1 MFRAATLLALA
12 LLAAGPAR
20 AQWLG
25 YAGNAQ
31 HTAISSVAADPLQTI
46 RWSTPVDES
55 NPSGPIYIHYGSPII
70 TAQNTVVVPVREADG
85 SFRIDARSGSTG
97 ALLWH
102 AETPFLTA
110 PSNGNWIP
118 SFAPAL
124 TPTGQ
129 LYFQGAGGTVYRVAN
144 PNDPASTPVAINFL
158 PNYAGNETAYNA
170 SVFISTPLTS
180 DSSGNIYFGY
190 ETTSSAPGGLQSGI
204 ARITPAGVATYVT
217 ADSASGTGQTGFR
230 VGTNAALALSND
242 GATIYV
248 ALNGGSTDYLAA
260 IDATTLAPEHRVAL
274 SGVIVDQGTS
284 SPTVAPD
291 GRVFLGSMYGYH
303 YRGTMNQFS
312 ADLSQTF
319 APGSFGWDIT
329 PSIVPAEAVPGYH
342 GASSY
347 LILVKYNDYAGFGGG
362 TGQNKMAILD
372 PNDTQFDPL
381 ANANVMKEVLTI
393 LGPTPDP
400 SHPGGV
406 VEWCVNT
413 AAVDPLTKSVLVN
426 SEDGWL
432 YRWDLTTNTF
442 TEKIQLQAD
451 GTLEAYTPTLIGPD
465 GAIYAINKAE
475 LFSVIPEPGSA
486 MAMAAGLL
494 CLVGRRRRRDWAQ
507 GPPDPSS
514 SKVR

>member
-1 MFRAATLLALA
+1 MLRLATLLALA
-12 LLAAGPAR
+12 LLAGGEAR
-20 AQWLG
+20 AQWIS
-25 YAGNAQ
+25 YAGNPQ
-31 HTAISSVAADPLQTI
+31 HTAISSVAADSLQAI

-55 NPSGPIYIHYGSPII
+55 NPQGAIYIHYGSPLI
-70 TAQNTVVVPVREADG
+70 TAANTVVVPVREAGG
-85 SFRIDARSGSTG
+85 SFRIDARSGSDG

-102 AETPFLTA
+102 AETPFATA
-110 PSNGNWIP
+110 PSSGGWVP
-118 SFAPAL
+118 SFAPTL
-124 TPTGQ
+124 TPAGQ

-144 PNDPASTPVAINFL
+144 PNDPAATPVPINFL
-158 PNYAGNETAYNA
+158 PDYSANTAAYNS

-180 DSSGNIYFGY
+180 DASGNIYFGF

-217 ADSASGTGQTGFR
+217 ADTASGTGQTGFR
-230 VGTNAALALSND
+230 VSTNSALAVSND
-242 GATIYV
+242 GATIYA
-248 ALNGGSTDYLAA
+248 ALSGTSSLLTA
-260 IDATTLAPEHRVAL
+260 IDATTLAPEHHVAL
-274 SGVIVDQGTS
+274 SGVMVDQGTS

-319 APGSFGWDIT
+319 TPGSFGWDIT
-329 PSIVPAEAVPGYH
+329 PSIVPASAVPGYH
-342 GASSY
+342 GTSTY
-347 LILVKYNDYAGFGGG
+347 LLLVKYNDYAFVGGSG
-362 TGQNKMAILD
+362 RNKMAILD

-400 SHPGGV
+400 DYPGAV
-406 VEWCVNT
+406 TEWCVNT
-413 AAVDPLTKSVLVN
+413 AAVDPATKSVLVN

-465 GAIYAINKAE
+465 GAVYAINKAE
-475 LFSVIPEPGSA
+475 LFSVIPEPSA
-486 MAMAAGLL
+486 TAAMAAGLL
-494 CLVGRRRRRDWAQ
+494 CLWSRRRR
-507 GPPDPSS
+507 
-514 SKVR
+514 